1 MLRAIVQSKEFE
13 ISPLDGEFEVN
24 GNLVKWDFATVSDG
38 YFHILLNGKSYRAE
52 VVRADM
58 VAKTFEI
65 KVNGKILSV
74 VVKDKFAL
82 LLEQMGMTA
91 AASNRLNSI
100 KAPMPGLIVNL
111 KIREGDEVKAG
122 DPLVILEAMKM
133 ENIIK
138 SPGDGTVKKVLVKK
152 GASVEKNQVL
162 IEF

>member
-13 ISPLDGEFEVN
+13 IKPADGGFEVN
-24 GNLVKWDFATVSDG
+24 GTLVKWDFVTVSDG
-38 YFHILLNGKSYRAE
+38 YFHILLNGKSYRVE
-52 VVRADM
+52 VVKADM
-58 VAKTFEI
+58 AAKTFEI
-65 KVNGKILSV
+65 KVNGKILPV

-82 LLEQMGMTA
+82 LLEQMGMTT

-100 KAPMPGLIVNL
+100 KAPMPGLIVSF
-111 KIREGDEVKAG
+111 KVKEGDEVKAG

-152 GASVEKNQVL
+152 GDSVEKNQVL